1 MPWIEWSP
9 EYNVHINKID
19 EQHKKFVVIINKLYE
34 ALSDEA
40 VVKDAIRKV
49 IEDLL
54 DYTKYH
60 FGTEEDLMRNSGHP
74 DFLKHKAEHDSF
86 VKKALEFK
94 ESYDKGNILALR
106 SDVIRF
112 LRDWLVRHILTVD
125 KSDFSPK
132 NRYGWTAKEVF
143 PG

>member
-19 EQHKKFVVIINKLYE
+19 EQHKKLIGIINKLYE
-34 ALSDEA
+34 ALADEA
-40 VVKDAIRKV
+40 GVKELIRKV

-74 DFLKHKAEHDSF
+74 NFLKHKAEHNNF
-86 VKKALEFK
+86 VKKVVEFQ
-94 ESYDKGNILALR
+94 ESYEKGNILALR

-112 LRDWLVRHILTVD
+112 LRDWLSHHILTVD
-125 KSDFSPK
+125 KNDFSPK
-132 NRYGWTAKEVF
+132 NRYGWTAKEVP